1 MAYQVYFN
9 KLSFQRTDPANPTVP
24 VGEPVTLVRGERVPA
39 WVTPFQI
46 NALMN
51 AGMVV
56 EVGDDLRTD
65 LVPVE
70 AVPPMPRTPDQPDML
85 PTDPNGLP
93 PTVNGQGPDAADDP
107 DGSTD
112 EATGQVARPADR
124 DSKDKWEAYAPQVG
138 IPLADAEAM
147 TKAELVAEVKRR
159 ESLTSSTGSTTAPSS
174 TPTV

>member
-9 KLSFQRTDPANPTVP
+9 ALGFQRTDPKNPTVP
-24 VGEPVTLVRGERVPA
+24 VGEPITLSRGERVPN

-51 AGMVV
+51 AGMIV

-70 AVPPMPRTPDQPDML
+70 AAPPAPRTPDQPDVL
-85 PTDPNGLP
+85 PSDPNGVP
-93 PTVNGQGPDAADDP
+93 PTVGGQGPEAADDP
-107 DGSTD
+107 DGTTD
-112 EATGQVARPADR
+112 EATGQAVRPADR
-124 DSKDKWEAYAPQVG
+124 DSKEKWEAYAPTVG
-138 IPLADAEAM
+138 IARADAEAM

-159 ESLTSSTGSTTAPSS
+159 EGAAGTTVPTTPSS